1 MIHRTIK
8 ILISKPFI
16 ADNCTSHKPI
26 KFDNVEL
33 IFLPKNTTPHLQCL
47 DLGIFSVLKSQ
58 YRKWLGS
65 LKLNNESVSE
75 ERAVCRVM
83 ELFSNL
89 SDKTINYSWKL
100 SGIKKFNGLESEKPS
115 DLDEEK
121 MLDDVNERLEELEL
135 FENEL

>member
-1 MIHRTIK
+1 M
-8 ILISKPFI
+8 
-16 ADNCTSHKPI
+16 
-26 KFDNVEL
+26 
-33 IFLPKNTTPHLQCL
+33 
-47 DLGIFSVLKSQ
+47 KSQ

-65 LKLNNESVSE
+65 LKLNNESVTE
-75 ERAVCRVM
+75 ERAVIKVM

-115 DLDEEK
+115 DLDDEQ

-135 FENEL
+135 FENEF